1 MRYPSQEFYEKMAV
15 EERDA
20 ANKKLGRKGEKLAVK
35 YLKRGGYKILKRNY
49 VNPFGE
55 VDIIAQKE
63 DTVAFIEVK
72 TRLSDVFGAP
82 SEAVNYSRKQ
92 RYISAAKYFF
102 YERAINCT
110 VRFDIIEIFKGTI
123 NHIEN
128 AFY

>member
-20 ANKKLGRKGEKLAVK
+20 ANIKLGRKGEKLAVK

>member
-102 YERAINCT
+102 YERAIDCT